1 MVVDLPAP
9 LGPRK
14 PSTSPLATVRSIPD
28 TAVIEPNFLVRP
40 WMMIMAAGG
49 SKRPGNIGCV
59 PLEKS
64 LLRRKGFLCSKGAGF
79 VTPARLAAGDDIDL
93 MVPARTETGPEK
105 GPAGEIWNVSRKVGR
120 SRKTQPAGAGGL
132 G

>member
-1 MVVDLPAP
+1 MVVDLHAP

-28 TAVIEPNFLVRP
+28 TAVIAPNFLVRP

-49 SKRPGNIGCV
+49 SKGPCDDGCV

-64 LLRRKGFLCSKGAGF
+64 LLRRKRFLVPRVDEA
-79 VTPARLAAGDDIDL
+79 VTPARATRQKAARKSKMPAPKRGQQGD
-93 MVPARTETGPEK
+93 PEMRVLL
-105 GPAGEIWNVSRKVGR
+105 IVGR
-120 SRKTQPAGAGGL
+120 RRI
-132 G
+132 